1 MLNCKITY
9 VSQFIPRHHDFFF
22 PGIEDLYD
30 SPTIHLVG
38 GIERGSEYSKK
49 D

>member
-1 MLNCKITY
+1 MYLNLFLDIM
-9 VSQFIPRHHDFFF
+9 IFFF

-38 GIERGSEYSKK
+38 GVERGSEYSKK